1 MGLIKTIMRAVELKK
16 MLKED
21 DYFFKMTREEL
32 EHLNDSDFVCA
43 IGDRLDRQEDA
54 YENMESYSETQR
66 VFIAADC
73 FECSAVGGI
82 KDYLSGQ
89 YKSTIA
95 YVLMSLEV
103 IGAYEY
109 KELLENYVNEKRID
123 LSNIYGWL
131 ENNNIDDDEYYE
143 YALFDEKY
151 AQLEKRK
158 KLEEYISAYARKH
171 IDELLM

>member
-1 MGLIKTIMRAVELKK
+1 M
-16 MLKED
+16 
-21 DYFFKMTREEL
+21 
-32 EHLNDSDFVCA
+32 
-43 IGDRLDRQEDA
+43 
-54 YENMESYSETQR
+54 
-66 VFIAADC
+66 FIAADC